1 MNSFMIQLQNYRFL
15 LKNLEPQFDTINMNN
30 YGIQSS
36 NIGMQILN
44 IGIQMLY
51 STMQMHIYEIDY
63 LNLKQQIQNIT
74 TQIQNI
80 ELEIN
85 NNINMKMNQM
95 NNIPMQINHMNQII
109 LNQNNNFLGNI
120 NNNPQIRIDFKT
132 TQGERIHMNFDYG
145 ITVKDMLKR
154 FLKRI
159 EKEELFCS
167 DKIVFLYNA
176 TKLNWYD
183 CTPIEKKFDSIN
195 NSIIVNDN
203 TYLIGG

>member
-1 MNSFMIQLQNYRFL
+1 
-15 LKNLEPQFDTINMNN
+15 
-30 YGIQSS
+30 
-36 NIGMQILN
+36 
-44 IGIQMLY
+44 MLY

-80 ELEIN
+80 EFEIN

-95 NNIPMQINHMNQII
+95 NNIPMQINHMNQMI

-120 NNNPQIRIDFKT
+120 NNNPQIRIKFKT
-132 TQGERIHMNFDYG
+132 TLGKTIPMNFDYG
-145 ITVKDMLKR
+145 ITVKDMLLM

-159 EKEELFCS
+159 EKEELFYS
-167 DKIVFLYNA
+167 GKIAFLYNA

-183 CTPIEKKFDSIN
+183 CTPIEKKFDSTRT
-195 NSIIVNDN
+195 NSILVNDIYDL
-203 TYLIGG
+203 TGI